1 MAGRLAYVDTSAFVK
16 LVLGEDEAGALRKEL
31 TRWDGHVAS
40 RLLRTEAIRAC
51 SRYGRSYAELAER
64 ASKALALIPLDEAVL
79 DRAAELEPA
88 ELRTL
93 DALHL
98 ATALSLG
105 DDLGAM
111 LVYDSRLAEA
121 GRGAGLTVLAPS
133 D

>member
-1 MAGRLAYVDTSAFVK
+1 MAGSLAYVDTSAFVK
-16 LVLGEDEAGALRKEL
+16 LVLGEDEAAALRAEL
-31 TRWDGHVAS
+31 ANWEGHVAS

-51 SRYGRSYAELAER
+51 SRYGRSYAELAD
-64 ASKALALIPLDEAVL
+64 AATKTLALIPLDDMVV
-79 DRAAELEPA
+79 DQAAALAPA

-111 LVYDSRLAEA
+111 LVYDARLAEA
-121 GRGAGLTVLAPS
+121 ARGAGVPVIAPS
-133 D
+133 G